1 MEALTPAYANDLP
14 PLGEPIVD
22 DPFWRH
28 PAAGQ
33 GREAIAHLRVWTPA
47 TAPPGQL
54 AVVTGD
60 HRRVVELQKILADR
74 DDGPELL
81 AEAAGILLGFS
92 EGSLDEAKAKAAA
105 QLGRLAGADEA
116 LIARWAEE
124 GRRRAA
130 SARPAIVLRRTALI
144 ASCYLVGQRIIGR
157 WQGACAQPPDLPML
171 HGMACSMCPG
181 ACPRV

>member
-1 MEALTPAYANDLP
+1 VDQDHPRAGSGHLVVAALTGAAQRHANWHQLT
-14 PLGEPIVD
+14 E
-22 DPFWRH
+22 
-28 PAAGQ
+28 
-33 GREAIAHLRVWTPA
+33 GR
-47 TAPPGQL
+47 
-54 AVVTGD
+54 D

-116 LIARWAEE
+116 LIPRWAEE